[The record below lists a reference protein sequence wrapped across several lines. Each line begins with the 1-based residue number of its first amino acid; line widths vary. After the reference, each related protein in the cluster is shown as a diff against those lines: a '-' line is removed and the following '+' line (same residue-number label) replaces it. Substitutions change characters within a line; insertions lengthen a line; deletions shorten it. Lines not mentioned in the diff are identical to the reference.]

1 MIVANPGTH
10 VRLPDFFSVL
20 ASITPLDVISRK
32 GQVDPTTEIAV
43 IDIRGIEKRELV
55 ECGLLLRNSGRT
67 VVVCDTTRLPVD
79 LIIQVHNFT
88 VEAKKQGKAVR
99 TELLFIEEAIEAV
112 TDLPDLEKLV

>member
-1 MIVANPGTH
+1 MIVADPGVH
-10 VRLPDFFSVL
+10 VRLPDVFSVL

-32 GQVDPTTEIAV
+32 GQVDPATEIAV

-79 LIIQVHNFT
+79 LIIQVHNCT